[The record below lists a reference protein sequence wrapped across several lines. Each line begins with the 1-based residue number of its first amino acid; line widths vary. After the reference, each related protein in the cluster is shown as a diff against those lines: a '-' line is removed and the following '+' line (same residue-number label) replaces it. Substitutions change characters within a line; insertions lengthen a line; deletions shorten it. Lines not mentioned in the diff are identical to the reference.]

1 MATGTRRHDQDE
13 EEGKKEFK
21 GEEKG
26 KKDGISDVFDA
37 FSTKTKTHL
46 MLEVTISTPLI
57 LLALKYLAAI
67 WRQ

>member
-1 MATGTRRHDQDE
+1 MAAETRKHDQDE
-13 EEGKKEFK
+13 EEGEKRFQE
-21 GEEKG
+21 EEKG
-26 KKDGISDVFDA
+26 KKDGVSDVFDA
-37 FSTKTKTHL
+37 YSTETETHL